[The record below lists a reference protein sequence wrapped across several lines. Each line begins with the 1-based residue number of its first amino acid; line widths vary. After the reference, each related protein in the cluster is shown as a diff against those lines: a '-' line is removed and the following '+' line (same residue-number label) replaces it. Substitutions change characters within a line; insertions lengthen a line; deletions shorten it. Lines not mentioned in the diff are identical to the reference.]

1 MKLNRLFQ
9 ITAITAVIFGFIG
22 CDEEF
27 TEVGGE
33 IINNPS
39 NVELREVDVNAYS
52 QVVNSIQTN
61 NLANSILGVNNNPVY
76 GESTASIVTQL
87 ILSSVN
93 PEFGENVQL
102 DSVVMTIPYF
112 STEIQNSVDDEI
124 LYELDSIYGNESF
137 KLSIY
142 ETSYFLNDLD
152 PEAGFE
158 QRQKYF
164 SDQQDIVE
172 QNIVGEALLVDED
185 FKPSNA
191 AYTSYEVDADGVI
204 DTIVSPPAMRVH
216 LPVDYFQERIIAKE
230 GSSDLLNNNNF
241 KNYLRSLLIKAESN
255 SSGGSQ
261 ILLNFADQTS
271 ASKISLYFKRDSE
284 VEDEPGQVRGSFI
297 LNLTGNNNSL
307 VNRFNTFAGEFPED
321 ITQAINAQT
330 SETGAENLYLK
341 AEEGSMAVIELFPNA
356 EELEALRDEELLINE
371 ADLTFYVN
379 ESIANGGDQP
389 RRLYLYDL
397 TNNTFLAD
405 YALDITYSV
414 ANPDASITNFSEVVA
429 EDESGK
435 FYKIR
440 ITNHVSNIINNDAEN
455 VKLGLVIVPNI
466 NSAVERG
473 PQGSFGGSIM
483 SATREMPELIDQI
496 PAVNNLAPTG
506 TVLHGNRS
514 NDNDKR
520 LNLKIYYTNFN

>member
-1 MKLNRLFQ
+1 MKLNRLYQ
-9 ITAITAVIFGFIG
+9 ITAIAAVIFGFIG

-39 NVELREVDVNAYS
+39 NVELREVEVNAYS
-52 QVVNSIQTN
+52 QLINSIQTN
-61 NLANSILGVNNNPVY
+61 NLSNSILGVNNNPVY

-87 ILSSVN
+87 TLSSED
-93 PEFGENVQL
+93 PDFGENVKL

-124 LYELDSIYGNESF
+124 LYELDSIYGSESF
-137 KLSIY
+137 KLSVY

-152 PEAGFE
+152 PDAGFE
-158 QRQKYF
+158 QSQKYY
-164 SDQQDIVE
+164 SDQQDNVE
-172 QNIVGEALLVDED
+172 QNILGEALLVKDD
-185 FKPSNA
+185 FKPSA
-191 AYTSYEVDADGVI
+191 ASFTSYEVDATGEN
-204 DTIVSPPAMRVH
+204 DTIVNAPALRVH
-216 LPVDYFQERIIAKE
+216 LPVDYFQEKIIAKE
-230 GSSDLLNNNNF
+230 GSTDLLNNNNF

-255 SSGGSQ
+255 GSGGSQ
-261 ILLNFADQTS
+261 ILLNFAEQGRTP
-271 ASKISLYFKRDSE
+271 KISLYYKKDSE
-284 VEDEPGQVRGSFI
+284 DEDETEQVRGSFA
-297 LNLTGNNNSL
+297 LNLTGN
-307 VNRFNTFAGEFPED
+307 RFNTFEGEFPED
-321 ITQAINAQT
+321 ITQTISAQT

-341 AEEGSMAVIELFPNA
+341 AEEGSMAVIELFPDT
-356 EELEALRDEELLINE
+356 EELEALRAEELLVNE

-379 ESIANGGDQP
+379 ENLLNGGDQP

-405 YALDITYSV
+405 YALDVSYSV

-435 FYKIR
+435 YYNIR
-440 ITNHVSNIINNDAEN
+440 ITNHVSRIINNDTEN

-466 NSAVERG
+466 NSVVARG
-473 PQGSFGGSIM
+473 AQGSLGGSLM

-496 PAVNNLAPTG
+496 PSVNSLTPTG
-506 TVLHGNRS
+506 TILHGNMS
-514 NDNDKR
+514 NDDDKR
-520 LNLKIYYTNFN
+520 LKLKIYYTNFN